1 MSFKFKVKIP
11 LLQKV
16 IFFKHLSAMLE
27 AGLTLSESI
36 ETLGDQVSSKN
47 FRSIL
52 KKAYMNLEN
61 GLTLKQSFEKY
72 PSVFSPLVLSMI
84 HIGETTGNLGDVL
97 KYISEQMEKSYEI
110 RRKIVSAFI
119 YPGIVLS
126 LTGSLVIFL
135 LIFAIPKITEILKTF
150 NAPLPTSTK
159 VIITASNIIR
169 LHYGYLI
176 SGIILAIAG
185 LKILFKLPAVKKT
198 KDIIKLKIPLF
209 GELIK
214 KSNIA
219 LFARSLCSLLQS
231 GIPIVEALRI
241 TSDNVGNY
249 NYKNA
254 IIDIAN
260 KVEQGERLAKSM
272 EVYPKLFPAIIMK
285 MFSVGEKIG
294 NLDKSSLHIADMY
307 EKEVEQ
313 STKNLSTVLEPLLL
327 LFMGLT
333 VGGIAVSIMT
343 PIYDISSSAM
353 R

>member
-1 MSFKFKVKIP
+1 MSFKFPPKVP

-16 IFFKHLSAMLE
+16 IFFKHLSAMLS

-36 ETLGDQVSSKN
+36 QTLVDQVNSKT
-47 FRSIL
+47 FRDIL
-52 KKAYMNLEN
+52 NKAYMNLES

-84 HIGETTGNLGDVL
+84 HIGETTGNLDDVL

-110 RRKIVSAFI
+110 RRKIVGAFI
-119 YPGIVLS
+119 YPSIVLS
-126 LTGSLVIFL
+126 LTGGLIIFL

-159 VIITASNIIR
+159 VVITASNIIR
-169 LHYGYLI
+169 MHYGYLI
-176 SGIILAIAG
+176 SGIILSIVG
-185 LKILFKLPAVKKT
+185 LKFLFIMPAVKKT
-198 KDIIKLKIPLF
+198 KDIIKLRMPLF

-219 LFARSLCSLLQS
+219 LFARSLSSLLQS
-231 GIPIVEALRI
+231 GIPIVEALKI

-249 NYKNA
+249 NYKKA
-254 IIDIAN
+254 ILDIAN

-272 EVYPKLFPAIIMK
+272 EVYPKLFPAIITK

-294 NLDKSSLHIADMY
+294 NLDKSSLHIADMF

-313 STKNLSTVLEPLLL
+313 ATKNLSIVLEPLLM

-343 PIYDISSSAM
+343 PIYDITSSTM